1 MNLLQSSLQVK
12 QKSPITVSARLGGRE
27 RETEREERREP
38 LESGWYT
45 LKTNHFPWKGIH
57 FSFVGL
63 FIDRKESSV
72 RPLCHHWAA
81 SHWEGTRDNSDPG
94 AHSISSSARGPIFSR
109 VGSGAYAKEW
119 VSSASRT
126 ASDASRRDQSA
137 STDVVAPVVAPSRC
151 GEKRPRPWRPWAPGT
166 KSIRFRFLLLPSGWA
181 PGSSWREILP
191 FLERD
196 PFRGSRPG
204 APTQERAEAKDI
216 LEFCCHVRGKNRN
229 SRQSLPSVLT
239 RAIPNGYKSLPF
251 PSSAFSCNSYPL
263 VENPGVIAQF
273 PRRDSNRDPCGR
285 TRMEFQLAT
294 RSRFSAHSPT
304 ADCRKC
310 LQSLHSSF
318 SHGDAPLWSRRG

>member
-181 PGSSWREILP
+181 PGSSWR
-191 FLERD
+191 D
-196 PFRGSRPG
+196 P
-204 APTQERAEAKDI
+204 
-216 LEFCCHVRGKNRN
+216 
-229 SRQSLPSVLT
+229 SLPGERSFSGIKAGGAHPREGRGERYSGILLSCQ
-239 RAIPNGYKSLPF
+239 RKKPELKAK
-251 PSSAFSCNSYPL
+251 SAFSVDSSHPQWLQKLTFSVFCLLLQFLSVRREPWCNCAIPSKGL
-263 VENPGVIAQF
+263 
-273 PRRDSNRDPCGR
+273 
-285 TRMEFQLAT
+285 
-294 RSRFSAHSPT
+294 
-304 ADCRKC
+304 
-310 LQSLHSSF
+310 
-318 SHGDAPLWSRRG
+318 